1 MLEKSKQ
8 CATILIIFSDTS
20 HFLMRLHQF
29 NKDIPFRIVLSV
41 TFEHTAYILFL
52 CPVKQNIIPVT

>member
-1 MLEKSKQ
+1 
-8 CATILIIFSDTS
+8 
-20 HFLMRLHQF
+20 MRLHQF